1 MNTKEEEVKATW
13 KIPRTLLREFKHFAA
28 DDDTTV
34 TALVITA
41 MKEFARPEERVPV
54 KNECC
59 LMTMERPSFF
69 FKYPKAEYDHMSL
82 PNLLLNS
89 MIQFIDVDT

>member
-13 KIPRTLLREFKHFAA
+13 KIPRALLREFKHFAA

-41 MKEFARPEERVPV
+41 MKEFAARRKSGSKKWMFFDDYGTTVILRLMHFQIIFLVP
-54 KNECC
+54 
-59 LMTMERPSFF
+59 
-69 FKYPKAEYDHMSL
+69 D
-82 PNLLLNS
+82 
-89 MIQFIDVDT
+89 Q